1 MTILCINLLLDL
13 RGIIVIGDRMAQEKN
28 DNQLRIKIRKHQ
40 REKQKVIQKQRGL
53 QNQQMGID
61 GQQEEEELN
70 EDGDP
75 LDDVWRSTTFTT
87 QRIYQET
94 VKLSSL
100 ACLALVAVVVI
111 AALPAFS
118 RECEL
123 GFFEE
128 YQGSAPNVFGFINQN
143 ICTKCRKQNCK
154 RCQKEK
160 GKVCDLCLY
169 GYYFKNSECK
179 KCQFQ
184 GDSCLE
190 CRDENVCTKC
200 KEGYVLREF
209 KDEQDVKMKRCVPC
223 PTEDGC
229 DLCSQNICKTCV
241 KGYFLTE

>member
-1 MTILCINLLLDL
+1 
-13 RGIIVIGDRMAQEKN
+13 
-28 DNQLRIKIRKHQ
+28 
-40 REKQKVIQKQRGL
+40 
-53 QNQQMGID
+53 MGID

-143 ICTKCRKQNCK
+143 ICTKCQKQNCK

-200 KEGYVLREF
+200 KEGHVLREF
-209 KDEQDVKMKRCVPC
+209 KDEEKNIKMKRCVPC